1 MFDRSVKRLGG
12 IGPAFLAAG
21 WGERCVTPLIVSVVS
36 GALLALKY
44 DPGAPY
50 VSVAALE
57 IMVPLGSLLRGLHYY
72 ASQLFF
78 VFFVFHLASVLVR
91 MSGREGCCPPGMSGS
106 DGECA
111 RGQWLRLVLA
121 LPVTTLWLFTGYVLK
136 MDATGAAAGAVAENI
151 VRSVP
156 LAGDTLDRLLFAVS
170 ESGVRVVYANHLA
183 GLAILWTMLLW
194 DHLRRYRFS
203 PAGDAGVVA
212 GLFAVSLVL
221 PAPLVA
227 KWPGVAHLDGPW
239 FLIGLQELL
248 RHVQP
253 FWAGIVFPT
262 LPVAAL
268 ALAGGRGRACRLF
281 IGAAALWLIGY
292 AGLTVAGLLR

>member
-1 MFDRSVKRLGG
+1 MASAADRIRGVWA
-12 IGPAFLAAG
+12 AFLGAR
-21 WGERCVTPLIVSVVS
+21 WGELCVAPLLVSVAS

-44 DPGAPY
+44 DPAAPY
-50 VSVAALE
+50 ASVVAIELL
-57 IMVPLGSLLRGLHYY
+57 VPFGSLLRGLHYY

-78 VFFVFHLASVLVR
+78 IFFVFHLFTVLAR
-91 MSGREGCCPPGMSGS
+91 MSGRDGCCPPGFS
-106 DGECA
+106 DSRGGCD
-111 RGQWLRLVLA
+111 RGQWLKLVFA
-121 LPVTTLWLFTGYVLK
+121 LPVTTMLLFTGYVLK

-151 VRSVP
+151 VLSVP
-156 LAGDTLDRLLFAVS
+156 FVGGILNRMLFAIS
-170 ESGVRVVYANHLA
+170 ETGLRVVYANHLA
-183 GLAILWTMLLW
+183 GLFILWTVLLW

-212 GLFAVSLVL
+212 ALFAVSLAL
-221 PAPLVA
+221 PAPLTP

-253 FWAGIVFPT
+253 FWAGIVFPS

-268 ALAGGRGRACRLF
+268 AAVSGQARRCRLLMAL
-281 IGAAALWLIGY
+281 ILLWLALY
-292 AGLTVAGLLR
+292 AGLTVAGLCR